1 MFRRSW
7 PRTVTLMVAGSFAAG
22 LLVAGL
28 FHFPRASMAQH
39 AIPAAAPSRLGSA
52 NVSTLEGLSE
62 AFAAVADR
70 VKPSVVYIESTQHQ
84 KVRTPQLMI
93 PPEFQPFFRGF
104 PQGPQQRE
112 NIERSSGSGVIVSAD
127 GDILTNAHVVDGAD
141 HVTVRL
147 LDHRQFTA
155 RVIGEDPTTDIALIR
170 IKADHLEPATLGNS
184 DDAQVGEWVLA
195 VGNPLGENLSFT
207 VTSGIISAKG
217 RTLELPNSN
226 ERSIQDFIQTDAA
239 INPGNSGGP
248 LVNVRGEVIG
258 INAAIA
264 SETGFYT
271 GYGFAIPVNLARHVM
286 DQLEHGG
293 RVHRAALGIRV
304 RNASQTDAAYVGLKD
319 VRGVVVEDL
328 GDAGS
333 PARKAG
339 LKAGDVIVA
348 VDGQPVDYV
357 AQVQQAIAF
366 RQPGETVTV
375 EVMRKGGAKAEL
387 KVRLQEAPSA
397 AEPVA
402 DQSSDSVQNDENAA
416 TIGALGIT
424 VKPGEAGGVHGLVV
438 TSVDPDGPSADH
450 VADASTGGPDV
461 IESIEGHDVS
471 SIADLRAAVKAAGA
485 GTIVELRLYNAP
497 AQTRRVEH
505 VRLGE

>member
-1 MFRRSW
+1 
-7 PRTVTLMVAGSFAAG
+7 
-22 LLVAGL
+22 
-28 FHFPRASMAQH
+28 
-39 AIPAAAPSRLGSA
+39 GSA
-52 NVSTLEGLSE
+52 NVATLEGLSD

-84 KVRTPQLMI
+84 RVRTPQLEI
-93 PPEFQPFFRGF
+93 PPEFQPFFRGW
-104 PQGPQQRE
+104 PQGPRSHE

-141 HVTVRL
+141 HVMVRL

-155 RVIGEDPTTDIALIR
+155 KVIGTDPTTDIALIR
-170 IKADHLEPATLGNS
+170 IHADHLVPATLGNS
-184 DDAQVGEWVLA
+184 DDARVGEWVLA

-217 RTLELPNSN
+217 RTLALPNSN

-271 GYGFAIPVNLARHVM
+271 GYGFAIPVNLAREVM

-293 RVHRAALGIRV
+293 KVHRAALGIRV
-304 RNASQTDAAYVGLKD
+304 RNAGQTDAAYVGLKE

-328 GDAGS
+328 GDGDS
-333 PARKAG
+333 PAHKAG

-357 AQVQQAIAF
+357 AQVQQDVAF
-366 RQPGETVTV
+366 RKPGDVVTLD
-375 EVMRKGGAKAEL
+375 VMRKGGQKVSL
-387 KVRLQEAPSA
+387 KVQLQEAPSA
-397 AEPVA
+397 AEPA
-402 DQSSDSVQNDENAA
+402 ATEDDQSSVNPEAAA
-416 TIGALGIT
+416 TIGALGLT
-424 VKPGEAGGVHGLVV
+424 VQAGQQGGESGLVV

-450 VADASTGGPDV
+450 VAGPNSGGPDV
-461 IESIEGHDVS
+461 IQSIEGHKVTTV
-471 SIADLRAAVKAAGA
+471 AELREAVKQAGS
-485 GTIVELRLYNAP
+485 GTIVELGLYNAP
-497 AQTRRVEH
+497 GQTHRVEH
-505 VRLGE
+505 VRLQ